1 MAKVWVAFLSF
12 SFLKASFCLSF
23 STSCRKKLPMNYIYI
38 WHDSIVFLL
47 SLKKNTNKIPYIIPK
62 TIAKVWVAFFSLLEA
77 SFCLFRC
84 FSSFRAFFAA
94 LSISICWF
102 WLFWFRFLDLVVKEI
117 SPKILFLLASRS
129 LSLSRSIL
137 SAGLSYLLWEEL
149 GELETCCEKRR
160 RMRMRKIEFFGQNQ
174 VSKFFINVLSVNC
187 NFHHD
192 FIIVKMCGRFLS

>member
-47 SLKKNTNKIPYIIPK
+47 SLKKILIKYHIIPK
-62 TIAKVWVAFFSLLEA
+62 TMAKVWVAFFSLLEA

-94 LSISICWF
+94 LSISTLVLFEFCW
-102 WLFWFRFLDLVVKEI
+102 FWFRFLDLVVKEI

-149 GELETCCEKRR
+149 GELETCCENK
-160 RMRMRKIEFFGQNQ
+160 EEEEWE
-174 VSKFFINVLSVNC
+174 
-187 NFHHD
+187 
-192 FIIVKMCGRFLS
+192 

>member
-38 WHDSIVFLL
+38 WHDSIVFLV
-47 SLKKNTNKIPYIIPK
+47 SLKKILIKYHIIPK
-62 TIAKVWVAFFSLLEA
+62 TMANVWVAFFSLLEA

-94 LSISICWF
+94 LSISTLVLFEF
-102 WLFWFRFLDLVVKEI
+102 WLFWFRFLDLVVREI

-160 RMRMRKIEFFGQNQ
+160 RMRMSRIKSQNF
-174 VSKFFINVLSVNC
+174 S
-187 NFHHD
+187 
-192 FIIVKMCGRFLS
+192 

>member
-1 MAKVWVAFLSF
+1 M
-12 SFLKASFCLSF
+12 
-23 STSCRKKLPMNYIYI
+23 
-38 WHDSIVFLL
+38 
-47 SLKKNTNKIPYIIPK
+47 
-62 TIAKVWVAFFSLLEA
+62 AKVWVAFFSLLEA

-94 LSISICWF
+94 LSISTFVLFEFCW
-102 WLFWFRFLDLVVKEI
+102 FWFRFLDLVVKEI

-160 RMRMRKIEFFGQNQ
+160 RRMRKIEFFGPNQ
-174 VSKFFINVLSVNC
+174 VSKFFINVLSVIFSMTLLVKIC
-187 NFHHD
+187 WRFH
-192 FIIVKMCGRFLS
+192 S